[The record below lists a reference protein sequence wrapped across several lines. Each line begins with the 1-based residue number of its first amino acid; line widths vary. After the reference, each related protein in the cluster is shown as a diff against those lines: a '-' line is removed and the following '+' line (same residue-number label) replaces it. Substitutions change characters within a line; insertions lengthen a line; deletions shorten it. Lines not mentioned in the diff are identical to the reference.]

1 MEKKSLA
8 FFETLSNSFGPPGF
22 EREVLRVV
30 KDYVTPFSDDIRQ
43 DKIGSLLFSAKGS
56 SDRPVILMP
65 GHVDEVGFI
74 INGINDKGFLTFSP
88 LGGWFDQVLLSQR
101 VIVRTNKGDCEGV
114 IAAKPPH
121 IIPASERNKVI
132 EKDKMFIDLGC
143 ANKREATEM
152 GVRVGDPVVPSSTF
166 STITKK
172 VFESDNG
179 KEVGKGTMK
188 LAIGK
193 AFDDRVGAFIAAE
206 VVRRLKA
213 DKIKHPNTVVGAATV
228 QEEVGARGA
237 GAAGWI
243 AEPDVIITLEVD
255 VSGDVPGVES
265 YMCPTVMGKGPSI
278 LTFDASMIPNQE
290 LKELIIET
298 GEEHKIPYQLS
309 SMARGGTD
317 AGIIHKLRGGCPGIV
332 LGVPTRHI
340 HSHVGMLSISD
351 IELTVQ
357 LLIEVIQK
365 LDSKR
370 VESLTAL

>member
-8 FFETLSNSFGPPGF
+8 FFEALSNSFGPPGF
-22 EREVLRVV
+22 EREVLRIV
-30 KDYVTPFSDDIRQ
+30 KDYVSPFSDDIRQ

-74 INGINDKGFLTFSP
+74 INGINDNGFLTFSP

-121 IIPASERNKVI
+121 VMPPSERNKVI

-152 GVRVGDPVVPSSTF
+152 GVRLGDPVVPASTF
-166 STITKK
+166 STMTKK
-172 VFESDNG
+172 VFESSNG
-179 KEVGKGTMK
+179 KESEKGTMK
-188 LAIGK
+188 LALGK
-193 AFDDRVGAFIAAE
+193 AFDDRVGAFVAAE
-206 VVRRLKA
+206 ITRVLKV
-213 DKIKHPNTVVGAATV
+213 DKIDHPNTVVGAATV

-255 VSGDVPGVES
+255 VSGDVPGIES
-265 YMCPTVMGKGPSI
+265 HMCPTIMGKGPSI

-309 SMARGGTD
+309 TMSRGGTD
-317 AGIIHKLRGGCPGIV
+317 AGIIHKLRAGCPGIV
-332 LGVPTRHI
+332 VGVPTRHI

-357 LLIEVIQK
+357 LLIEVIKK

-370 VESLTAL
+370 VDSLTAL